1 MSKITFIFPGQ
12 GAQKAG
18 IGQSLYTSSEEAKQV
33 FDRADS
39 ILGRSLSSL
48 CFEGSEE
55 ELQKTENAQV
65 ALFTTSMAALA
76 VLKKNRPEIVPE
88 FPDVPVECKVK
99 LLLEVP
105 KYNLQSLV
113 TPSNGM

>member
-1 MSKITFIFPGQ
+1 M
-12 GAQKAG
+12 
-18 IGQSLYTSSEEAKQV
+18 V
-33 FDRADS
+33 
-39 ILGRSLSSL
+39 
-48 CFEGSEE
+48 
-55 ELQKTENAQV
+55 
-65 ALFTTSMAALA
+65 
-76 VLKKNRPEIVPE
+76 PEIVPE